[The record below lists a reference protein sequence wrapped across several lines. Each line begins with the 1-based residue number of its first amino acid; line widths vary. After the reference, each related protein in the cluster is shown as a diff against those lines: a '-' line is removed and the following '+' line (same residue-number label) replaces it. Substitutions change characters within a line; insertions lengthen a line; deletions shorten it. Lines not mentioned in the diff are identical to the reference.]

1 MDHFRRIALC
11 TFGCLLL
18 FAVSCNKEKETP
30 VAEKKVEPPKQEVL
44 TKEVPKYSADTFY
57 QTTSFGGANFSHD
70 GKTLLV
76 NSDQTGVFNA
86 YAYAA
91 DGSSVTQLTHSDTNA
106 IFGISFFPH
115 DGRLLYSS
123 DEGGNELNHIYLREE
138 DGSVKD
144 LTPGDKVKA
153 QWAGWAGDEKTFRIL
168 TNERD
173 SRSFDLYSY
182 STEDYSRKLVF
193 QNNENLMVDSMS
205 RDGNWLSLVK
215 SRNNAD
221 SDIYLWNA
229 STPEEPPKLITPHE
243 GNISYQSLTF
253 SPDSKLLYFLT
264 NEYGEFDQVWSYTL
278 ADGTK
283 QKEIEGSWDIS
294 AVTFSKNGTY
304 RAVYSNEDARTVVN
318 ITRTDTGE
326 KVELPKLPDG
336 DLASAR
342 FSPDEKTIAF
352 YLNSDTSPSNLYV
365 YQMADKNLKKLTE
378 ALNPSINGEDLVAGK
393 VIRYKSFDGLDI
405 PSILFR
411 PWSAS
416 ATNKVPALVWVHGG
430 PGGQS
435 RHGYRAAIQHL
446 INHGYAILMVNN
458 RGSSGYGKTFF
469 HMDDRKHGDVDLK
482 DCVYGKKY
490 LQSLDWVDPNRIGI
504 IGGSYG
510 GYMVA
515 AALAFEPEV
524 FNVGIN
530 IFGVT
535 NWERTLQNIPPWWES
550 FKEALYAEMGDPAE
564 DAERHHAISPLFHA
578 ERITKPLLVV
588 QGANDPRVL
597 QAESDDLVEAVRKN
611 NVPVEYVLFPDEGH
625 GFRRRENRITA
636 SEAYVKFLDTH
647 LKKDTEPVQ

>member
-1 MDHFRRIALC
+1 MTHIRLIVSGFLI
-11 TFGCLLL
+11 CLLGL
-18 FAVSCNKEKETP
+18 SLSCNREEVAP
-30 VAEKKVEPPKQEVL
+30 VAEKKEEVKPSAPV
-44 TKEVPKYSADTFY
+44 TKEVPQYSAKTFY
-57 QTTSFGGANFSHD
+57 QTTSFGGASFSHD

-76 NSDQTGVFNA
+76 NSDQSGVFNT
-86 YAYAA
+86 YAYPV
-91 DGSSVTQLTHSDTNA
+91 DGSAVTQLTNSDTDA
-106 IFGISFFPH
+106 IFGVSYFPK
-115 DGRLLYSS
+115 DNRLLYSS
-123 DEGGNELNHIYLREE
+123 DQGGNELNHIYVREE
-138 DGSVKD
+138 DGTVTD
-144 LTPGDKVKA
+144 LTPGEKVKA

-173 SRSFDLYSY
+173 SRIFDLYAY
-182 STEDYSRKLVF
+182 ETDGYARKKIF
-193 QNNENLMVDSMS
+193 ENTENLSISTMS
-205 RDGNWLSLVK
+205 RDGNWLALVK
-215 SRNNAD
+215 QRNNAD
-221 SDIYLWNA
+221 SDIYLWSSA
-229 STPEEPPKLITPHE
+229 TPDAAPKLITEHE
-243 GNISYQSLTF
+243 GNISHQVVTF
-253 SPDSKLLYFLT
+253 SPDSQKLYYLT
-264 NEYGEFDQVWSYTL
+264 NEHGEFDQVWSYNL
-278 ADGTK
+278 ADGKK

-304 RAVYSNEDARTVVN
+304 RIVYSNEDARTVIK

-326 KVELPKLPDG
+326 SVELPNLPDG
-336 DLASAR
+336 DLATVR
-342 FSPDEKTIAF
+342 FSADEKTVAF

-365 YQMADKNLKKLTE
+365 YQMADKSLKKLTE
-378 ALNPSINGEDLVAGK
+378 ALNPSINADHLVSGK
-393 VIRYKSFDGLDI
+393 VIRYPSFDGLKI

-411 PWSAS
+411 PWQAS
-416 ATNKVPALVWVHGG
+416 ATNQVPALVWVHGG

-446 INHGYAILMVNN
+446 LNHGYAILMVNN

-490 LQSLDWVDPNRIGI
+490 LETLDWVDQSKIGI

-524 FNVGIN
+524 FDVGID

-535 NWERTLQNIPPWWES
+535 NWERTLKNIPPWWES

-564 DAERHHAISPLFHA
+564 DAERHRAISPLFHA
-578 ERITKPLLVV
+578 DRIQKPLLVV

-597 QAESDDLVEAVRKN
+597 QAESDELVEAVRKN

-636 SEAYVKFLDTH
+636 SESYVKFLDTH
-647 LKKDTEPVQ
+647 LKKNAEPVQ